1 MNGGGGD
8 ELVRSATLYTR
19 RPRLLHG
26 TVLPFLALLYPA
38 WLYAWLGLY
47 SGSWGFWSGD
57 PQDQDQQEGQ
67 DPQHPPTEAGLL
79 ALAAVVIAHILTALS
94 GYWSVH
100 AHCWLTCSKVNMFG
114 THVSNTCYY
123 RHMLL

>member
-1 MNGGGGD
+1 MNESRAEDGRRADGDGDGD

-47 SGSWGFWSGD
+47 GSWSWSWGSPGQD
-57 PQDQDQQEGQ
+57 PQDQDPQQ
-67 DPQHPPTEAGLL
+67 DPQDQDPQQDPHHPPTEAALL
-79 ALAAVVIAHILTALS
+79 ALAAVVIAHVLTGAVRVL
-94 GYWSVH
+94 VR
-100 AHCWLTCSKVNMFG
+100 K
-114 THVSNTCYY
+114 
-123 RHMLL
+123 HMLL